1 MIRLLQFSDIHFLYC
16 DDTEDEY
23 AQMRQRFKEDLTHLK
38 DRVGVIPYV
47 LICGD
52 IANKGQKLEFDKAR
66 DFIKEICEIL
76 KVEGKQPDVF
86 VVPGNHD
93 INRNTYKETRTLL
106 RQKLLKFEHQENECF
121 MQTLRHD
128 ETNTLRVLYSSLSE
142 YNDFATEFSSVDCLS
157 ETLMEGNTPLSLSNT
172 NLFWK
177 RTIGKLE
184 DYAINIIGLN
194 STLLCDGKEK
204 MKPDSARGEHTLFL
218 PFMAYNI
225 VSPSNEVN
233 ISMIHHPLDWLGNES
248 SVQKV
253 FDERFKV
260 QFFGHMH
267 KQSSASDASIKI
279 YSGALQPP
287 SGENDDYPSVYNYME
302 IDIKESKLIVNLE
315 CRKWTGGRFV
325 KFPEE
330 SSKFVLN
337 LRSIDEWSPKEKTA
351 SENVTLA
358 EVTPIPK
365 HEIIYSFRCLPQNEK
380 QRIMRLMDSDIDESN
395 RSSHENELMFIRKMR
410 DTNRLTQLYKELFKK
425 QRNGYVVTNNFK

>member
-16 DDTEDEY
+16 DETEDEY
-23 AQMRQRFKEDLTHLK
+23 SQMRQRFKEDLANLK
-38 DRVGVIPYV
+38 DRVGAIPYV

-52 IANKGQKLEFDKAR
+52 IANKGQKPEFDKAR

-76 KVEGKQPDVF
+76 KVEEKRPDVF

-93 INRNTYKETRTLL
+93 INRETYKETRSLL
-106 RQKLLKFEHQENECF
+106 RQKLLKFELQENEHF
-121 MQTLRHD
+121 MQTLRHN
-128 ETNTLRVLYSSLSE
+128 ETDTLRILYSSLSE

-184 DYAINIIGLN
+184 NYAINIIGLN

-204 MKPDSARGEHTLFL
+204 IEPDAAKGEHTLFL

-260 QFFGHMH
+260 QFLGHMH

-287 SGENDDYPSVYNYME
+287 SGENDDYPSVYNYIE

-325 KFPEE
+325 KYPEE
-330 SSKFVLN
+330 CRKIVLN
-337 LRSIDEWSPKEKTA
+337 LRSVDEWSPEEKTA
-351 SENVTLA
+351 SAHITLA

-365 HEIIYSFRCLPQNEK
+365 HEIIYSFRSLPLNDK
-380 QRIMRLMDSDIDESN
+380 QRIMRLLDPGIVESN

-410 DTNRLTQLYKELFKK
+410 DNNRLAQLYQELPKK
-425 QRNGYVVTNNFK
+425 